1 MGGCCGLDGALSLL
15 TRATVKAGHAMT
27 ASQVNTLDHADTPGA
42 VPEQVL
48 VNVMPELE
56 V

>member
-1 MGGCCGLDGALSLL
+1 MRDAVVEPGNEIVSLL
-15 TRATVKAGHAMT
+15 TTVSEEHATT
-27 ASQVNTLDHADTPGA
+27 SQVNTLDHADTPGA

-48 VNVMPELE
+48 VKVLPEID